1 MFYNHPDTLFSW
13 KETGN
18 FCESVLSHKGSKVL
32 NLGFNYNEEF
42 TTKYPHMGDTP
53 WNVSSFNYLILSI
66 WGGNQV
72 PQISFPA
79 LLFPGSFFRCKT
91 NSGTRVP
98 V

>member
-42 TTKYPHMGDTP
+42 TTKYPHMGDKP
-53 WNVSSFNYLILSI
+53 WNVSSFNYLIFAI
-66 WGGNQV
+66 WGS
-72 PQISFPA
+72 ISKMHITYNNR
-79 LLFPGSFFRCKT
+79 LLSQSKATF
-91 NSGTRVP
+91 
-98 V
+98 